1 MIYIF
6 DSNTLINIFNHYYPE
21 RFPSF
26 WDNFNDFIS
35 KQTIISVKEVRREL
49 ESRGD
54 RLSDWA
60 KSHSELFLPP
70 NAEESGFITE
80 VFKIRHFRILIQKKQ
95 QYIEGP
101 AADPFI
107 IAKAKISGACVVTQE
122 KKTDNAAK
130 IPNVCEYFKIDC
142 INLEGFMEKENW
154 TF

>member
-1 MIYIF
+1 MIYVF
-6 DSNTLINIFNHYYPE
+6 DSNTLINIFNHYYLE

-26 WDNFNDFIS
+26 WDNFNDLIS
-35 KQTIISVKEVRREL
+35 KQTIISVQEVRREL
-49 ESRGD
+49 ERRGD

-60 KSHSELFLPP
+60 MSHSELFLKP
-70 NAEESGFITE
+70 NDEESVFITE
-80 VFKIRHFRILIQKKQ
+80 IFKIRHFRILIQKKQ

-107 IAKAKISGACVVTQE
+107 IAKAKVINGCVVTQE
-122 KKTDNAAK
+122 KETENAAK
-130 IPNVCEYFKIDC
+130 IPNICKHFGIPC